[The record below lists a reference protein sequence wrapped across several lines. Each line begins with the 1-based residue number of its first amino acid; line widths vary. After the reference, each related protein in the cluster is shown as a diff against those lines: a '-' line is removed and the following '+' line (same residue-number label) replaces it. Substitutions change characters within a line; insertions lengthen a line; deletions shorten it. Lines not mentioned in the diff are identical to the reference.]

1 MEKTQYIEQKEQF
14 TKQIEQLEIK
24 KNSLET
30 ELKFIKENIQQLVG
44 AIKAADLFVELDSKE
59 KTVEP
64 TSTKEK
70 PTVTDKDK

>member
-1 MEKTQYIEQKEQF
+1 MEKTQFVEQKEQF

-59 KTVEP
+59 KVVEP

-70 PTVTDKDK
+70 PTVTDKD